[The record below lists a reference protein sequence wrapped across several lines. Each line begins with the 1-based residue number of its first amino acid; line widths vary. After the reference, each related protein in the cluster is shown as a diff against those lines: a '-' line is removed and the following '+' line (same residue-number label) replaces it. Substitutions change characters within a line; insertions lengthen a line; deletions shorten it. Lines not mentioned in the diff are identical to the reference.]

1 MIDHV
6 YTSKLRNCYYKIYRK
21 IILSS
26 QWIRSIY
33 KSTYPMT
40 VTHLSPII
48 FSVRKIAHELLDLAD
63 ELENNLHDTS
73 KM

>member
-1 MIDHV
+1 MIDHLH
-6 YTSKLRNCYYKIYRK
+6 TSKLRNYYYKIYRK
-21 IILSS
+21 IILSA

-40 VTHLSPII
+40 MTHLSPII

-63 ELENNLHDTS
+63 ELENYLHNTS
-73 KM
+73 ET